1 VPAVKHERIRDH
13 RMRAAVSSAVASAV
27 AVTALLARPAVASDY
42 PVIYNWPLGVT
53 VLSTLHPVPP
63 GANDWSCRPS
73 AAHPYPIV
81 LVHALGSTS
90 SDWQAAAPLLA
101 NNGYCV
107 FALDYGGDNGQG
119 DLVRSAQQLSDYV
132 DKVLAATG
140 APKVDLVGHSQG
152 GMFPRYY
159 LKYLGGAPKVDAL
172 IAIVPT
178 NHGTTLY
185 GAAPLVQQAPGV
197 TDTTDQTFGPA
208 YAQNL
213 AGSPFMNKLNKGPD
227 TVPGPRYVVLGTKY
241 DDIATPYD
249 SVFLKGPNVTNI
261 LLQDVCHLDYIEHLA
276 ASYDSIALHLV
287 LNSLDPA
294 HATKADC
301 HPVLPAM
308 GG

>member
-1 VPAVKHERIRDH
+1 MGAGILRWAT
-13 RMRAAVSSAVASAV
+13 AALAAAAAALAPSASSDD
-27 AVTALLARPAVASDY
+27 DY

-53 VLSTLHPVPP
+53 VLSQLHPTPL
-63 GANDWSCRPS
+63 GANDWDCKPTVE
-73 AAHPYPIV
+73 HPYPVV
-81 LVHALGSTS
+81 LVHALGPTST
-90 SDWQAAAPLLA
+90 DWQAAAPLLA

-119 DLVRSAQQLSDYV
+119 DLAKSAEQLASYV

-140 APKVDLVGHSQG
+140 AAKVDLVGHSQG
-152 GMFPRYY
+152 GMMPRYY
-159 LKYLGGAPKVDAL
+159 LEFLGGADKVDAL
-172 IAIVPT
+172 IGIVPT

-185 GAAPLVQQAPGV
+185 GAGPMLQETPGA
-197 TDTTDQTFGPA
+197 TSTADAMFGPA

-213 AGSPFMNKLNKGPD
+213 AGSPFMQKLNKGAD
-227 TVPGPRYVVLGTKY
+227 TVRGPRYVVLGTKY

-249 SVFLKGPNVTNI
+249 SVFLHGPGVTNI
-261 LLQDVCHLDYIEHLA
+261 LLQDVCALDKIDHLA

-287 LNSLDPA
+287 LNALDPP
-294 HATKADC
+294 HATRPDC